1 MTAAFDAKAC
11 AAALFEARKAAR
23 KIDWPTTGPQ
33 TPADAYTVQAA
44 LAELSGGAVPGWK
57 VGNLTAAQQE
67 KSKIPSVTTG
77 ALLAPWFGPSP
88 VRWRLAD
95 FLVPKLEC
103 EFAFSLGMDLPKR
116 EQPYSRDEVAAAVA
130 ALHPAIEI
138 FDTRLAVSSPIGGL
152 ADCMA
157 SGGFTYGPG
166 FADWKKLD
174 LGKHTMTLALDG
186 TEVAKGSGAEI
197 LGDPFAALVLMANNP
212 PSWNALR
219 KGAIVTTGSCIVPYL
234 ASKTGTYTADFGV
247 LGKVEIAMV

>member
-1 MTAAFDAKAC
+1 MTAAFDAKTC
-11 AAALFEARKAAR
+11 AAALFDARKAAA
-23 KIDWPTTGPQ
+23 KIDWPTVGPQ
-33 TPADAYTVQAA
+33 TPADAYAVQAA
-44 LAELSGGAVPGWK
+44 LAELSGGPVPGWK

-67 KSKIPSVTTG
+67 KSNISSVTTG
-77 ALLAPWFGPSP
+77 ALLAPWFGTSP

-103 EFAFSLGMDLPKR
+103 EFAFSLASDLPKR
-116 EQPYSRDEVAAAVA
+116 STPYSRDEVAAAVA

-157 SGGFTYGPG
+157 SGGFVYGAG

-186 TEVAKGSGAEI
+186 VEVAQGRGAEI

-212 PSWNALR
+212 PSWTALR
-219 KGAIVTTGSCIVPYL
+219 KGAVVTTGSCIVPYL
-234 ASKTGTYTADFGV
+234 AAKTGTYTADFGI

>member
-11 AAALFEARKAAR
+11 AAALFAARKAAR

-33 TPADAYTVQAA
+33 TAADAYAVQAA
-44 LAELSGGAVPGWK
+44 LAALSGGTVPGWK

-67 KSKIPSVTTG
+67 KSNIHSVTTG

-103 EFAFSLGMDLPKR
+103 EFAFSLGADLPKR
-116 EQPYSRDEVAAAVA
+116 AAPYSRDEVAAAVA

-138 FDTRLAVSSPIGGL
+138 FDTRLAVASPLGAL

-157 SGGFTYGPG
+157 SGGFAYGPG
-166 FADWKKLD
+166 LADWKQFD

-186 TEVAKGSGAEI
+186 VEVASGRGAEI

-212 PSWNALR
+212 PAFANLR
-219 KGAIVTTGSCIVPYL
+219 KGAVVTTGSCIVPYL

-247 LGKVEIAMV
+247 LGKVEIAMF

>member
-11 AAALFEARKAAR
+11 AAALFAARKAAR
-23 KIDWPTTGPQ
+23 KIEWPTTGPQ
-33 TPADAYTVQAA
+33 TPADAYEVQAA
-44 LAELSGGAVPGWK
+44 LAELSGGTVPGWK

-67 KSKIPSVTTG
+67 KSNIPAVTTG
-77 ALLAPWFGPSP
+77 ALLAPWFAASP

-116 EQPYSRDEVAAAVA
+116 ERPYSRDEVAAAVA

-138 FDTRLAVSSPIGGL
+138 FDTRQAVPSPIGGL

-166 FADWKKLD
+166 LVDWKKLD
-174 LGKHTMTLALDG
+174 LGKHTMTLSLDG
-186 TEVAKGSGAEI
+186 AEVARGSGAEI

-212 PSWNALR
+212 PAWTGLR

-234 ASKTGTYTADFGV
+234 ASKTGTYTADFGI
-247 LGKVEIAMV
+247 LGKAEIIMV

>member
-1 MTAAFDAKAC
+1 MTATFDAKTC

-33 TPADAYTVQAA
+33 TPADAYAVQAA

-103 EFAFSLGMDLPKR
+103 EFAFSLRMDLPKR

-166 FADWKKLD
+166 FAD
-174 LGKHTMTLALDG
+174 
-186 TEVAKGSGAEI
+186 GAEI

-212 PSWNALR
+212 PAWNALR

-247 LGKVEIAMV
+247 LGKVEIAMF

>member
-11 AAALFEARKAAR
+11 AAALFDARKAAT

-33 TPADAYTVQAA
+33 TTVDAYEVQAA
-44 LAELSGGAVPGWK
+44 LAELSGGTVPGWK
-57 VGNLTAAQQE
+57 IGNLTSAQQE
-67 KSKIPSVTTG
+67 KSNIHSVTTG
-77 ALLAPWFGPSP
+77 ALLAPWFAASP

-103 EFAFSLGMDLPKR
+103 EFAFSLEADLPKR

-138 FDTRLAVSSPIGGL
+138 FDTRLAVSTPIGGL

-157 SGGFTYGPG
+157 SGGFVYGEG
-166 FADWKKLD
+166 YADWRKLD
-174 LGKHTMTLALDG
+174 LGQHTMTLAFDG
-186 TEVAKGSGAEI
+186 AEVAKGSGAEI

-212 PSWNALR
+212 PSWTALR
-219 KGAIVTTGSCIVPYL
+219 KGAVVTTGSCIVPYL
-234 ASKTGTYTADFGV
+234 ASKPGTYTADFGV
-247 LGKVEIAMV
+247 LGKVEIAMA

>member
-11 AAALFEARKAAR
+11 AAALFAARKAAR

-33 TPADAYTVQAA
+33 TPADAYAVQAA
-44 LAELSGGAVPGWK
+44 LAALSGGTVPGWK

-67 KSKIPSVTTG
+67 KSNIHSVTTG

-103 EFAFSLGMDLPKR
+103 EFAFSLGADLPKR
-116 EQPYSRDEVAAAVA
+116 AAPYSRDEVAAAVA

-138 FDTRLAVSSPIGGL
+138 FDTRLAVASPLDAL

-157 SGGFTYGPG
+157 SGGFAFGPG
-166 FADWKKLD
+166 LADWKQLD

-186 TEVAKGSGAEI
+186 VEVASGRGAEI

-212 PSWNALR
+212 PAFASLR
-219 KGAIVTTGSCIVPYL
+219 KGAVVTTGSCIVPYL

-247 LGKVEIAMV
+247 LGKVEIAMF

>member
-1 MTAAFDAKAC
+1 MTVPFDAKAC
-11 AAALFEARKAAR
+11 AAALFDARRTAR

-33 TPADAYTVQAA
+33 TPSDAYAVQAA

-67 KSKIPSVTTG
+67 KSNIPSVTTG
-77 ALLAPWFGPSP
+77 ALLAPWFAASP

-103 EFAFSLGMDLPKR
+103 EFAFALGRDLPKR
-116 EQPYSRDEVAAAVA
+116 EKPYSRDEVAAAVA

-138 FDTRLAVSSPIGGL
+138 FDTRLAVSTPIGGL
-152 ADCMA
+152 ADCMT
-157 SGGFTYGPG
+157 SGGFTYGTG

-174 LGKHTMTLALDG
+174 LGKHTMTLSLDG
-186 TEVAKGSGAEI
+186 TEVAQGRGAEI

-212 PSWNALR
+212 PAWTGLR
-219 KGAIVTTGSCIVPYL
+219 KGAVVTTGSCTVPYL